1 MMARQDTADGATKAD
16 KATSAT
22 PASNRLSW
30 VGVGGRVITL
40 LAAVIT
46 SLLANISLG
55 WSLIHR
61 ASSVIR
67 ANCHYKIEQAIK
79 NRVTGRVNAIYNRV

>member
-16 KATSAT
+16 KAISAT

-46 SLLANISLG
+46 SSLANISLG
-55 WSLIHR
+55 
-61 ASSVIR
+61 
-67 ANCHYKIEQAIK
+67 
-79 NRVTGRVNAIYNRV
+79 